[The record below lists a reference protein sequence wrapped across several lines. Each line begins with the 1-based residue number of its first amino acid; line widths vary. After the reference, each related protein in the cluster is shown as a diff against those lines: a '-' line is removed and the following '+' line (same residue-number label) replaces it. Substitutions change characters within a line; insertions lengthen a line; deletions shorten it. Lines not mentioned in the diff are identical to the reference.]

1 MINPMTNQ
9 KIVENMNVNV
19 EIVLDASGSM
29 AKTINGVP
37 MMDIAKNSIVSVVS
51 SMPKMQM

>member
-51 SMPKMQM
+51 SMSKMQM